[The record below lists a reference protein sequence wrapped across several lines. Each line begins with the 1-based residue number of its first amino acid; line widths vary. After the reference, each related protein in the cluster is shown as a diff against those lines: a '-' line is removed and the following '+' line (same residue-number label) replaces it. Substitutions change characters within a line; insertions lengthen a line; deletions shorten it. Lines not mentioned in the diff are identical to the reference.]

1 MYLLS
6 GLLGSMYPTPS
17 PVKLVGIRFQDLV
30 DILHI
35 LWFLFCQD
43 THCFG
48 EERGEGKERNVQNS
62 LQSNLWEHLLV
73 LLSVHKLACMVL
85 NWLGHWFLPEF
96 SKVRAIFCFP

>member
-6 GLLGSMYPTPS
+6 GLLGSKYPTQS
-17 PVKLVGIRFQDLV
+17 PLKLVGIKFQDLLG
-30 DILHI
+30 ILHI

-43 THCFG
+43 AHCFG

-73 LLSVHKLACMVL
+73 LLSVHKLACMDL
-85 NWLGHWFLPEF
+85 RWLGHWFLPK
-96 SKVRAIFCFP
+96 SLLK

>member
-17 PVKLVGIRFQDLV
+17 PAKLVGISFQDHV

-35 LWFLFCQD
+35 LWFLFGQD
-43 THCFG
+43 AHCFG

-62 LQSNLWEHLLV
+62 FQSNLWGHLLV
-73 LLSVHKLACMVL
+73 LLSVHKLACVVL
-85 NWLGHWFLPEF
+85 SQLGHWFLP
-96 SKVRAIFCFP
+96 KNLLK